1 MSILIPSTL
10 RTYGIV
16 DANQKP
22 SYFKRRSA
30 EDAMVNERT
39 NKDKS
44 LIFIYPDY
52 HCSFVY
58 RNELRKMGWKADI
71 YVPHNYPKALL
82 YGSPDL
88 VGPSF
93 KSENLLNL
101 IIYGVKTQILYLKIL
116 RTYKYHFYHGN
127 LEHFTIFEKGLMLD
141 KLFGKSFRINLL
153 LAKMLGRKIL
163 YLPSGAPDEEMP
175 NVIAALGNDE
185 ESVAVRDRAMMEI
198 HFKTLKRYSDFNIGF
213 GLLDSSQ
220 YRARHLKYKSIDLV
234 EWRPDLEIPD
244 QFLLPPT
251 KKIRILHSFMFQ
263 KERRLEQGGC
273 IKGTAYIENA
283 IKRLKSEGY
292 EVEQISFDGVPTG
305 DYKFYQS
312 QADIVVEEIIRGS
325 WGSTAVE
332 CMALGKPV
340 VTYIRSDWEKRYY
353 SLFPGTKPLPLV
365 NANKW
370 TIYQVLKELLD
381 DTPNLNVIGGMS
393 RDFAIK
399 HLNPEINVRE
409 FVKAIEGL

>member
-1 MSILIPSTL
+1 MASNDRIK
-10 RTYGIV
+10 
-16 DANQKP
+16 NQ
-22 SYFKRRSA
+22 
-30 EDAMVNERT
+30 
-39 NKDKS
+39 S

-52 HCSFVY
+52 HCSFIY
-58 RNELRKMGWKADI
+58 RDELRSMGWKADI
-71 YVPHNYPKALL
+71 YIPSNYPQALL
-82 YGSPDL
+82 YGTPDI

-93 KSENLLNL
+93 RSKKFFHL
-101 IIYGVKTQILYLKIL
+101 ITYGIKAQWLYFKIL
-116 RTYKYHFYHGN
+116 KNYKYHFYHGN
-127 LEHFTIFEKGLMLD
+127 LEHFTIFEKGLKLD

-153 LAKMLGRKIL
+153 LAKLLGKKIL

-185 ESVAVRDRAMMEI
+185 EGVAVRDLDVMRI
-198 HFKTLKRYSDFNIGF
+198 HFKIINKYSNLNIGY
-213 GLLDSSQ
+213 GVLDSSQ
-220 YRARHLKYKSIDLV
+220 YRAHHMKYKAIDLDK
-234 EWRPDLEIPD
+234 WRPDLEIPA
-244 QFLLPPT
+244 QFQLPPT
-251 KKIRILHSFMFQ
+251 TKIRILHSFMFQ

-283 IKRLKSEGY
+283 IERLRSEGY

-305 DYKFYQS
+305 DYKFFQS

-381 DTPNLNVIGGMS
+381 DIPNLNVIGGMS

-409 FVKAIEGL
+409 FVKAIEAL